1 MEVFTPKLPAAFP
14 VDIGTLIPGR
24 YLKEAACVF
33 IKPADILCPH
43 IASRI
48 FLPVQ
53 HDPPVPVSFYKLQKG
68 NPPANNKSRHN
79 LENAQVLRLAQ
90 AHHVNFRLIDDDYRV
105 EIKL

>member
-14 VDIGTLIPGR
+14 ADIGTLIPGR

-53 HDPPVPVSFYKLQKG
+53 HDPPVPVSFYKLRKG
-68 NPPANNKSRHN
+68 NPPANNKSGHN

-90 AHHVNFRLIDDDYRV
+90 AHHVKFQINDDKDTG
-105 EIKL
+105 

>member
-14 VDIGTLIPGR
+14 ADIGTLIPGR

-48 FLPVQ
+48 FCLSSMTRPFLYRFTSSGKAI
-53 HDPPVPVSFYKLQKG
+53 PPQII
-68 NPPANNKSRHN
+68 N
-79 LENAQVLRLAQ
+79 LDTIWKTPR
-90 AHHVNFRLIDDDYRV
+90 F
-105 EIKL
+105 